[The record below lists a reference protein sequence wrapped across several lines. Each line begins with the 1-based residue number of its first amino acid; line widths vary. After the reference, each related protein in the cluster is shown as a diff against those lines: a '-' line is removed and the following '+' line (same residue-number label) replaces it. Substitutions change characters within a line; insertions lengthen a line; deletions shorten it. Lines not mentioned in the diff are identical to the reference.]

1 MNRNQYLKI
10 HVLKNKNNKKN
21 EDKDIIKQNDIDT
34 HKNNTVSEYDE
45 YDEISTEEMNL
56 IEIDK
61 KLTPISPVG
70 VSKSEQLAISP
81 VIEPVVEPVIEPVV
95 EPVIEPVV
103 EPVIEPVVEPVV
115 EPIVEPVIE
124 PVIEPVLEP
133 VLEQFF
139 LGI

>member
-10 HVLKNKNNKKN
+10 HVLKNKNKNNKKN
-21 EDKDIIKQNDIDT
+21 EDNDIIKQNDIDT
-34 HKNNTVSEYDE
+34 HINNTVLEYDENNE

-70 VSKSEQLAISP
+70 VSKFEQLAISP
-81 VIEPVVEPVIEPVV
+81 VVEPVVES
-95 EPVIEPVV
+95 
-103 EPVIEPVVEPVV
+103 VVEPVV
-115 EPIVEPVIE
+115 EQVVEPVVE
-124 PVIEPVLEP
+124 SVVES